1 MQDERQSDKLAKIV
15 LSNARFARQLI
26 IFPLAIFSIPHKDL
40 YVKMNI
46 ITWRDNNMNSPLA
59 TWRKALGFTQPQ
71 LADVARVSQGHIS
84 QVENGHAI
92 LGEKLK
98 AFLEKIGGDALSG
111 AADLLQ
117 RDGRGERRP

>member
-1 MQDERQSDKLAKIV
+1 
-15 LSNARFARQLI
+15 
-26 IFPLAIFSIPHKDL
+26 
-40 YVKMNI
+40 
-46 ITWRDNNMNSPLA
+46 MNSPLA

-98 AFLEKIGGDALSG
+98 AFLEKIGGDAL
-111 AADLLQ
+111 
-117 RDGRGERRP
+117 RVIPEHETFMEEVKDGLEEGLEARIKKSNS